1 MTQNRLLYLIQTIL
15 VQCWQFLRLPFPG
28 TNVSIGA
35 LLALPVIVGF
45 AMRFI
50 KNITGVGGVGG
61 ATNTISSIR
70 SRKD

>member
-28 TNVSIGA
+28 TNVSIGS
-35 LLALPVIVGF
+35 LIVLPVIVGF

-61 ATNTISSIR
+61 ASDAINTI
-70 SRKD
+70 RKKG